1 MTDWDITNLV
11 GGHTLHRS
19 DRSAPT
25 GQTGLCRDWS
35 NSVLRAKNIA
45 LKRKKDEP
53 EPMQIDSGKARVEST
68 MQIGDMKIIVQDA
81 PKGPMIFVK
90 SVNTFQKSAMANDH
104 EAGSSNSEDQ
114 DKEKYLQPR

>member
-1 MTDWDITNLV
+1 
-11 GGHTLHRS
+11 
-19 DRSAPT
+19 
-25 GQTGLCRDWS
+25 
-35 NSVLRAKNIA
+35 
-45 LKRKKDEP
+45 
-53 EPMQIDSGKARVEST
+53 MQIDYGKALVEST
-68 MQIGDMKIIVQDA
+68 VQISDMKIIVQDA